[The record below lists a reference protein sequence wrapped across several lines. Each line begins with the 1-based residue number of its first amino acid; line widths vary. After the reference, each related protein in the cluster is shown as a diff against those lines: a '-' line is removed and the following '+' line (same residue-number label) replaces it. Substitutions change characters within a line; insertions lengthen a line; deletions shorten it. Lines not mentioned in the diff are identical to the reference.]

1 LLVYKY
7 RSGTTRDIE
16 ALMNNQFFASS
27 MEKLNDIQKGK
38 ILIDNQKIKLLDL
51 FVENV
56 TSRFNISI
64 EKSLNNLIHIYKNSG
79 VYYLSKDYK
88 NELLWAH
95 YADSHKGFCIEYNFD
110 ILKQYPCNEDDF
122 FDVKY
127 SKDVPIIN
135 LGNMIDSN
143 FKKNLSN

>member
-1 LLVYKY
+1 L
-7 RSGTTRDIE
+7 
-16 ALMNNQFFASS
+16 
-27 MEKLNDIQKGK
+27 
-38 ILIDNQKIKLLDL
+38 
-51 FVENV
+51 
-56 TSRFNISI
+56 
-64 EKSLNNLIHIYKNSG
+64 
-79 VYYLSKDYK
+79 
-88 NELLWAH
+88 AH

>member
-1 LLVYKY
+1 MLVYKY

-27 MEKLNDIQKGK
+27 MEKLNDIQEGK

-79 VYYLSKDYK
+79 VYSLSKDYK
-88 NELLWAH
+88 MNYYGL
-95 YADSHKGFCIEYNFD
+95 IMQ
-110 ILKQYPCNEDDF
+110 I
-122 FDVKY
+122 
-127 SKDVPIIN
+127 PIKV
-135 LGNMIDSN
+135 
-143 FKKNLSN
+143 FV